1 LFRMCIGKQQA
12 MALLFPWWFCKCH
25 WM

>member
-1 LFRMCIGKQQA
+1 LFRICIGKQQA
-12 MALLFPWWFCKCH
+12 AALLFPWWFCKCH